1 MTKDLLDY
9 IQELFQGINSNNSN
23 ETFRDKK
30 IMDIEKVKLLIDGL
44 KNIEN
49 KGFTIYFEQDSLD
62 TAEIAIAEGSRV
74 PNSINLGESIIKED
88 KENSLVYELSECSD
102 LYVTWIYQEMFEQN
116 IFKLRNARFNLRNRA
131 RMRAKRKESENIS
144 LFELMK
150 WAIGGVYT
158 LKIKKEQNSHIDL
171 DEAINSYSYTYMCNM
186 NRPIKIYDLKDIIG
200 IGLRANREENKEF
213 EVPKREYN
221 KALIDYYNLAI
232 SSEDPFIS
240 FISYYHIIE
249 YFYDEVFRE
258 HQIASLKKS
267 ITAPSFSYKN
277 DDQLYSVIKKVLKDN
292 KSVRENGSGNE
303 QQSLNYVLSK
313 YIEDTEEFTN
323 KIPEE
328 SRKYY
333 QNTNVSFS
341 QGDKIVWNNPDGII
355 TQVAKR
361 IYKTRNALIHS
372 KSSEKYVLYHPYLH
386 KDELLKEIDLIKVI
400 AENVIENSASYL

>member
-258 HQIASLKKS
+258 HQIASLKKKHYCS
-267 ITAPSFSYKN
+267 I
-277 DDQLYSVIKKVLKDN
+277 I
-292 KSVRENGSGNE
+292 
-303 QQSLNYVLSK
+303 
-313 YIEDTEEFTN
+313 
-323 KIPEE
+323 
-328 SRKYY
+328 
-333 QNTNVSFS
+333 
-341 QGDKIVWNNPDGII
+341 
-355 TQVAKR
+355 
-361 IYKTRNALIHS
+361 
-372 KSSEKYVLYHPYLH
+372 
-386 KDELLKEIDLIKVI
+386 
-400 AENVIENSASYL
+400 